1 MENMDKKVIK
11 GYELEELIGEGGFG
25 AVYRAYQPL
34 IGREVAIKIILPQ
47 HANRPDFIRRFE
59 SEAQLVARLEHPFIV
74 PLYDY
79 WREPDG
85 AFLVMRWLRGGSI
98 ADDVRKNGPI
108 DPQRASHILTQIGE
122 ALAVAHRQ
130 GIIHRDLKLD
140 NMILDEN
147 GNAYL
152 TDFGIAKDL
161 GRNLNITQQDAI
173 LGSPAYLSPE
183 QIKGEELTPQTDIYA
198 MGIALF
204 QMLTG
209 ELPFNETTAAALMY
223 KHLSE
228 PIPDITTQRSDLPPM
243 VNLVLQKATTKDP
256 EDRYSDIIAF
266 VKDFRRAIRGTTEAT
281 DTQDEYN
288 PLETALTP
296 TGSSSSIILPD
307 PENPY
312 KGLRAFQQADSS
324 DFFGREALTEQLLG
338 RLSESGAIS
347 KFLAVV
353 GPSGSGKSS
362 VVKAGVIPAIKR
374 NALEGSEDWF
384 VVEMV
389 PGAEPMEELEAA
401 LLRIAVNPPES
412 LLQQLEEDERGLV
425 RAVKRVLPDDE
436 TQLLLII
443 DQFEE
448 TFTLVEDE
456 EQRLHFLSSL
466 LAASNDER
474 SRIRIIITLR
484 ADFYD
489 KPLNYVNFGNLL
501 RQRTE
506 VVLPLSEEELEIA
519 IKGPAARVGM
529 VVEPGL
535 IKAIV
540 SDVSSQPGA
549 LPLLQYA
556 LTELFE
562 RRNGNMLSL
571 SAYKDIGGAM
581 GALAKRASELYDGL
595 DDEGKEAARQMFLR
609 LVTLGDGTED
619 TRRRALQSE
628 LLSLG
633 QDPEIMSLII
643 DAFGRYRLLTF
654 DHDPQTRSATVEIA
668 HEALIRQWGQLRTWL
683 AENRDDLRTQRRLM
697 SAADDWRE
705 ANQDPSFLLRGT
717 RLQQFEEWMQTTTL
731 SMNDAEA
738 NYLKTSIT
746 AREERDAEE
755 HARQEREQALE
766 QRSRNVLRMLAAV
779 MSVATIIA
787 IGLTVLAFS
796 QQQEAQSARDEAQ
809 NNADEAK
816 SLALAANARNALIE
830 HDPVLGLTLS
840 LAANDAFSP
849 APIEVMRVL
858 SQSAYGPGVR
868 HRLQGHEASVLSAE
882 FSHDGRFSASAS
894 LDGTIIIWD
903 NELGTQVRTIHLPEA
918 TEATSVTFSP
928 DDSIL
933 LAGATDGMVYKFDA
947 ANGDLLDQFAGH
959 ENGVTSVVFNADGT
973 QALSGSLD
981 HTLRLW
987 DVASGEEIRVFTG
1000 HGGIVLDVAL
1010 SPNGLYAASSS
1021 GDDSIANISD
1031 DEQDR
1036 TVRVW
1041 DLSSGAE
1048 LHRFAPPAGYIRTVT
1063 FSPDSRSVISG
1074 TWTGATSG
1082 VMSMWSVRTGALI
1095 QQFYGHTDIISGI
1108 VFLPDGERVASV
1120 SWDRTLRIWDIDTGI
1135 EVERF
1140 ENFED
1145 KLLNLSVSAD
1155 GQYLLTNSGD
1165 FGGNEIT
1172 IDNENSKDTSVWLID
1187 LLSRDEERRYV
1198 GSTDWIWTVDINP
1211 AETLLVSG
1219 TGPLNTP
1226 TSGVADDSLVR
1237 IWDFE
1242 TGEVI
1247 HELAGHTETVEGV
1260 AFSPDGSQII
1270 SGAWDGQL
1278 ILWDVDSGEEIRRYT
1293 TADDL
1298 NYTNV
1303 IFTPDGTQFV
1313 SSATNGTIILWDVE
1327 TGEEVRRFEG
1337 HTRDVDGIDISPDG
1351 TILASGSYDLTIRLW
1366 NLQTGE
1372 EIRQMTGHTDR
1383 INDVAFNADGTR
1395 LLSSSWDSSVRLWDV
1410 TTGEELREFT
1420 GHNGPTFGIAFSP
1433 DGLVIASGSSD
1444 ATVRLWDVNTGQ
1456 ELRRLDGHTN
1466 WISAVLFMNDGEH
1479 VISGAQDNTIRL
1491 WQTPQQSSEIVNWAD
1506 NNRYVREL
1514 SCGEREQ
1521 FRVEPLCETEES

>member
-1 MENMDKKVIK
+1 MDKKVVK
-11 GYELEELIGEGGFG
+11 GYELTELIGEGGFG

-47 HANRPDFIRRFE
+47 HANRPEFIRRFE

-85 AFLVMRWLRGGSI
+85 AFLVMRWLKGGSI
-98 ADDVRKNGPI
+98 ADEIRKNGGM
-108 DPQRASHILTQIGE
+108 DPQRASRIITQIGE

-130 GIIHRDLKLD
+130 GVIHRDLKLD

-161 GRNLNITQQDAI
+161 GHNLNITQQDAI

-183 QIKGEELTPQTDIYA
+183 QIKGEDLTPQTDIYA
-198 MGIALF
+198 MGITLY

-228 PIPDITTQRSDLPPM
+228 PIPDITLNRDDLPPL
-243 VNLVLQKATTKDP
+243 VNLVLQRATMKDP
-256 EDRYSDIIAF
+256 EDRYTDIIAM
-266 VKDFRRAIRGTTEAT
+266 VKDFRRAIRGVTEAT
-281 DTQDEYN
+281 DTADEFN
-288 PLETALTP
+288 PLETVSTP
-296 TGSSSSIILPD
+296 TGTISGIVLPD

-312 KGLRAFQQADSS
+312 KGLRAFQQADST
-324 DFFGREALTEQLLG
+324 DFFGREALTEQLLS
-338 RLSESGAIS
+338 RLKETGATS
-347 KFLAVV
+347 KFLAVI

-362 VVKAGVIPAIKR
+362 VIKAGVIPTLKRDAI
-374 NALEGSEDWF
+374 EGSKDWF

-401 LLRIAVNPPES
+401 LLRIAVNPPDS
-412 LLQQLEEDERGLV
+412 LLNQLQEDERGLV
-425 RAVKRVLPDDE
+425 RAVKRVLPDDDTE
-436 TQLLLII
+436 LLLFI

-448 TFTLVEDE
+448 TFTLVDE
-456 EQRLHFLSSL
+456 EDQRQHFLSSL
-466 LAASNDER
+466 LAASEDER

-506 VVLPLSEEELEIA
+506 VVLPLSEDELEIS
-519 IKGPAARVGM
+519 IKGPATRVGM

-535 IKAIV
+535 VKAIV

-562 RRNGNMLSL
+562 RRNGNMLTL
-571 SAYKDIGGAM
+571 NAYKDIGGAM

-595 DDEGKEAARQMFLR
+595 DDDGKEAARQMFLR

-633 QDPEIMSLII
+633 QDQDTMSLII

-668 HEALIRQWGQLRTWL
+668 HEALIRQWAQLRTWL
-683 AENRDDLRTQRRLM
+683 ADNRDDLRTQRRLM
-697 SAADDWRE
+697 AAAEDWLE
-705 ANQDPSFLLRGT
+705 SGKDPSFLLRGA
-717 RLQQFEEWMQTTTL
+717 RLEQFEEWMNTTTL
-731 SMNDAEA
+731 SMNEEEA
-738 NYLKTSIT
+738 NYLKTSINT
-746 AREERDAEE
+746 REERDLEE
-755 HARQEREQALE
+755 HARQQREHALE
-766 QRSRNVLRMLAAV
+766 ERSRNILKVLAAV

-787 IGLTVLAFS
+787 IGLTVLAFNQS
-796 QQQEAQSARDEAQ
+796 QEAQTARDEAQ
-809 NNADEAK
+809 DNENEARG
-816 SLALAANARNALIE
+816 LALAANARNSLIE
-830 HDPVLGLTLS
+830 HDSVLGLSLS
-840 LAANDAFSP
+840 LEANRAFSP
-849 APIEVMRVL
+849 TPIEVMRVL
-858 SQSAYGPGVR
+858 SQAAYGPGVR
-868 HRLQGHEASVLSAE
+868 HRLQGHVASVLSAD
-882 FSHDGRFSASAS
+882 FSTDGRMSASAS
-894 LDGTIIIWD
+894 LDGSVIIWD
-903 NELGTQVRTIHLPEA
+903 NDTGEQVLTIDLPAEGAA
-918 TEATSVTFSP
+918 TTVVFSP
-928 DDSIL
+928 DNTIL
-933 LAGATDGMVYKFDA
+933 LVSAMDGSVYKFDA
-947 ANGDLLDQFAGH
+947 ETGDLLDQFEGH
-959 ENGVTSVVFNADGT
+959 TDGVTSVVFNSDGT

-987 DVASGEEIRVFTG
+987 DVATGNEIRVFTG
-1000 HGGIVLDVAL
+1000 HSGIVLDVAL
-1010 SPNGLYAASSS
+1010 SADGQYAASSS
-1021 GDDSIANISD
+1021 GDESIGNISD
-1031 DEQDR
+1031 DEIDR

-1041 DLSSGAE
+1041 DLSTGEE
-1048 LHRFAPPAGYIRTVT
+1048 LQRFAPPAGYIRTVM
-1063 FSPDSRSVISG
+1063 FSPDSTSVISG
-1074 TWTGATSG
+1074 TWTGATGG
-1082 VMSMWSVRTGALI
+1082 VMSLWSVDTGDLI

-1120 SWDRTLRIWDIDTGI
+1120 SWDRTLRLWDISTGI
-1135 EVERF
+1135 EVQRYES
-1140 ENFED
+1140 FED

-1155 GQYLLTNSGD
+1155 GQFLLTNSGD
-1165 FGGNEIT
+1165 FGGNEISMES
-1172 IDNENSKDTSVWLID
+1172 ENSKDTSVWLID

-1198 GSTDWIWTVDINP
+1198 GSTDWIWSVDINQD
-1211 AETLLVSG
+1211 ETRLVSG
-1219 TGPLNTP
+1219 TGPLTTP
-1226 TSGVADDSLVR
+1226 TSGVANDSLVR
-1237 IWDFE
+1237 IWDYA
-1242 TGEVI
+1242 TGEVL
-1247 HELAGHTETVEGV
+1247 HELAGHTETVEAV
-1260 AFSPDGSQII
+1260 AFSPNGTRII

-1278 ILWDVDSGEEIRRYT
+1278 ILWETDSGEEIRRYIT
-1293 TADDL
+1293 PEEF
-1298 NYTNV
+1298 NYTNAK
-1303 IFTPDGTQFV
+1303 FLPDGTQFV
-1313 SSATNGTIILWDVE
+1313 TSTTAGTIILWDVE
-1327 TGEEVRRFEG
+1327 TGEEIRRFEG
-1337 HTRDVDGIDISPDG
+1337 HTRDVDGIDINSDG

-1366 NLQTGE
+1366 NIQTGE
-1372 EIRQMTGHTDR
+1372 EIRQLLGHTDR
-1383 INDVAFNADGTR
+1383 VNDVAFNSDGTR
-1395 LLSSSWDSSVRLWDV
+1395 LLSSAWDSSLRLWDV
-1410 TTGEELREFT
+1410 ESGEELHVFN

-1433 DGLVIASGSSD
+1433 DNTVFVSGSADS
-1444 ATVRLWDVNTGQ
+1444 TVRLWDISTGQ
-1456 ELRRLDGHTN
+1456 EIRRLDGHTN
-1466 WISAVLFMNDGEH
+1466 WISEVLFLQDGEH

-1491 WQTPQQSSEIVNWAD
+1491 WQTPQRSSEVVNWAI

-1521 FRVEPLCETEES
+1521 FRVEPLCESDDS